1 MSIESYPIHCLRDG
15 KWSIVQSDTLLPGD
29 LISISRSAASASTE
43 FKKAESKSK
52 DKKADDRNKDEKEK
66 DHTAPDRSIPADALI
81 LRGTCIVNEAMLS
94 GESTPLLKESLGV
107 LSKEEGE
114 RLDVDGQHKACVL
127 FGGTKILK
135 AGEEEGEAGKLALLL
150 RWIA

>member
-1 MSIESYPIHCLRDG
+1 MSIESYPIWTLRDS
-15 KWSIVQSDTLLPGD
+15 KWSIIQSDTLLPGD
-29 LISISRSAASASTE
+29 IISVSRSAATADP
-43 FKKAESKSK
+43 KKSEAKTKE
-52 DKKADDRNKDEKEK
+52 KKTDDDKEK
-66 DHTAPDRSIPADALI
+66 DHSVPDRSIPADALI

-114 RLDVDGQHKACVL
+114 RLDVDGQHKGCVL

-135 AGEEEGEAGKLALLL
+135 ASEEEGEAGKLSCFT
-150 RWIA
+150 RI